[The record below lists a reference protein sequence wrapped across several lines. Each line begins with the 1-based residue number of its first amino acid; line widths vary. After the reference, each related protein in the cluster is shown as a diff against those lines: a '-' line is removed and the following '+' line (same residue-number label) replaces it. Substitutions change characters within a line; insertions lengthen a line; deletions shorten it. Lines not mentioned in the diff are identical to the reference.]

1 MKKLLVV
8 TTTAFLGLT
17 AGNAVIAQEQGQ
29 TREKFLVNF
38 AGAMV
43 LTFKCKSWK
52 INTSQVELM
61 MELLHMTTKDISPDG
76 PDWLVFQRS
85 MRQARSETKDLDAK
99 ATCDAAE
106 GMFGPKGTFAPN
118 LMIPSEPQRQWR
130 PAAALAHQ
138 MVLRGV

>member
-8 TTTAFLGLT
+8 ATTALLGLT
-17 AGNAVIAQEQGQ
+17 ASNAVIAQEQGQ
-29 TREKFLVNF
+29 TKEKFLVNF

-52 INTSQVELM
+52 INTSQAELM
-61 MELLHMTTKDISPDG
+61 MGLLHMTTKDISPDG
-76 PDWLVFQRS
+76 PDRLVFRRS
-85 MRQARSETKDLDAK
+85 MLQAKSATKDLDAK

-118 LMIPSEPQRQWR
+118 LMVPAEPQPR
-130 PAAALAHQ
+130 
-138 MVLRGV
+138 